1 MLEVQI
7 YKKLAE
13 FDLDVS
19 FQVNDNILGLMGASG
34 SGKSMTLK
42 CIAGIE
48 TPDQGRIVL
57 NDRVLFDSEK
67 KINVPIQKRNVGYMF
82 QSYALFPNMDVY
94 ENISVGLRARKVKD
108 VDIVVRKVM
117 KQFQISELASRYPKQ
132 LSGGQRQRLSIARA
146 IVRKPEIYIFDDS
159 FSALDFKT
167 DAKLREALAASCKE
181 TKSTVLLVAQRI
193 SSILHADQIIVLDE
207 GKMVGKGTHAELM
220 ESCDV
225 YQQIASSQL
234 TKEELANV

>member
-13 FDLDVS
+13 FDLDAS

-57 NDRVLFDSEK
+57 NGRVLFDSEK

-82 QSYALFPNMDVY
+82 QSYALFPNMNVY

-108 VDIVVRKVM
+108 VDIVVQKVM
-117 KQFQISELASRYPKQ
+117 QQFRIFELASRYPKQ
-132 LSGGQRQRLSIARA
+132 LSGGQRQRVALARLMA
-146 IVRKPEIYIFDDS
+146 YEPDVLLLDEP
-159 FSALDFKT
+159 FSALDE
-167 DAKLREALAASCKE
+167 DLKE
-181 TKSTVLLVAQRI
+181 DLLQELKSELQI
-193 SSILHADQIIVLDE
+193 SKPVIFVSHD
-207 GKMVGKGTHAELM
+207 
-220 ESCDV
+220 
-225 YQQIASSQL
+225 
-234 TKEELANV
+234 KEEVNYLCDLNYKIKQGEII

>member
-19 FQVNDNILGLMGASG
+19 FQVDDNILGLMGASG

-57 NDRVLFDSEK
+57 NGRVLFDSEK

-82 QSYALFPNMDVY
+82 QSYALFPNMNVY

-108 VDIVVRKVM
+108 VDIVVQKVM
-117 KQFQISELASRYPKQ
+117 QQFRVFELASRYPKQ
-132 LSGGQRQRLSIARA
+132 LSGGQRQRVALARLMA
-146 IVRKPEIYIFDDS
+146 YEPDVLLLDEP
-159 FSALDFKT
+159 FSALDE
-167 DAKLREALAASCKE
+167 DLKE
-181 TKSTVLLVAQRI
+181 DLLQELKSELQI
-193 SSILHADQIIVLDE
+193 SKPVIFVSHD
-207 GKMVGKGTHAELM
+207 
-220 ESCDV
+220 
-225 YQQIASSQL
+225 
-234 TKEELANV
+234 KEEVNYLCDLNYKIKQGEII

>member
-19 FQVNDNILGLMGASG
+19 FQVDDNILGFMGASG

-57 NDRVLFDSEK
+57 NGRVLFDSEK

-82 QSYALFPNMDVY
+82 QSYALFPNMNVY

-108 VDIVVRKVM
+108 VDIVVQKVM
-117 KQFQISELASRYPKQ
+117 QQFRAFELASRYPKQ
-132 LSGGQRQRLSIARA
+132 LSGGQRQRVALARLMA
-146 IVRKPEIYIFDDS
+146 YEPDVLLLDEP
-159 FSALDFKT
+159 FSALDE
-167 DAKLREALAASCKE
+167 DLKE
-181 TKSTVLLVAQRI
+181 DLLQELKSELQI
-193 SSILHADQIIVLDE
+193 SKPVIFVSHD
-207 GKMVGKGTHAELM
+207 
-220 ESCDV
+220 
-225 YQQIASSQL
+225 
-234 TKEELANV
+234 KEEVNELCDLKYKIKQGEII

>member
-13 FDLDVS
+13 FDLGAS
-19 FQVNDNILGLMGASG
+19 FQVDDNILGLMGASG

-57 NDRVLFDSEK
+57 NNRVLFDSEK

-82 QSYALFPNMDVY
+82 QSYALFPNMNVY

-108 VDIVVRKVM
+108 VDIVAQKVM
-117 KQFQISELASRYPKQ
+117 KQFQISELASRYSKQ
-132 LSGGQRQRLSIARA
+132 LSGGQRQRVALARLMA
-146 IVRKPEIYIFDDS
+146 YEPDVLLLDEP
-159 FSALDFKT
+159 FSALDEDLKE
-167 DAKLREALAASCKE
+167 DLLREL
-181 TKSTVLLVAQRI
+181 KSELQI
-193 SSILHADQIIVLDE
+193 SKPVIFVSHN
-207 GKMVGKGTHAELM
+207 
-220 ESCDV
+220 
-225 YQQIASSQL
+225 
-234 TKEELANV
+234 KEEVNELCDFKYKIKQGEIV

>member
-13 FDLDVS
+13 FDLDIS

-57 NDRVLFDSEK
+57 NNRVLFDSEK

-82 QSYALFPNMDVY
+82 QSYALFPNMNVY

-108 VDIVVRKVM
+108 VDIVVQKVM
-117 KQFQISELASRYPKQ
+117 QQFRIFELASRYPKQ
-132 LSGGQRQRLSIARA
+132 LSGGQRQRVALARLIAYEPD
-146 IVRKPEIYIFDDS
+146 VLLLDEP
-159 FSALDFKT
+159 FSALDEDLKK
-167 DAKLREALAASCKE
+167 DLLQEL
-181 TKSTVLLVAQRI
+181 KSELQI
-193 SSILHADQIIVLDE
+193 SKPVIFVSHD
-207 GKMVGKGTHAELM
+207 
-220 ESCDV
+220 
-225 YQQIASSQL
+225 
-234 TKEELANV
+234 KEEVNELCDLKYKIKQGEII

>member
-19 FQVNDNILGLMGASG
+19 FQVDDNILGFMGASG

-57 NDRVLFDSEK
+57 NGRVLFDSEK

-82 QSYALFPNMDVY
+82 QSYALFPNMNVY

-108 VDIVVRKVM
+108 VDIVVQKVM
-117 KQFQISELASRYPKQ
+117 QQFRIFELASRYPKQ
-132 LSGGQRQRLSIARA
+132 LSGGQRQRVALARLMA
-146 IVRKPEIYIFDDS
+146 YEPDVLLLDEP
-159 FSALDFKT
+159 FSALDE
-167 DAKLREALAASCKE
+167 DLKE
-181 TKSTVLLVAQRI
+181 DLLQELKSELQI
-193 SSILHADQIIVLDE
+193 SKPVIFVSHD
-207 GKMVGKGTHAELM
+207 
-220 ESCDV
+220 
-225 YQQIASSQL
+225 
-234 TKEELANV
+234 KEEVNYLCDLNYKIKQGEII

>member
-13 FDLDVS
+13 FDLDAS
-19 FQVNDNILGLMGASG
+19 FQVDDNILGLMGASG

-82 QSYALFPNMDVY
+82 QSYALFPNMNVY

-108 VDIVVRKVM
+108 VDIVAQKVM
-117 KQFQISELASRYPKQ
+117 KQFQISELVSRYPKQ
-132 LSGGQRQRLSIARA
+132 LSGGQRQRVALARLMA
-146 IVRKPEIYIFDDS
+146 YEPDVLLLDEP
-159 FSALDFKT
+159 FSALDE
-167 DAKLREALAASCKE
+167 DLKE
-181 TKSTVLLVAQRI
+181 DLLQELKSELQI
-193 SSILHADQIIVLDE
+193 SKPVIFVSHD
-207 GKMVGKGTHAELM
+207 
-220 ESCDV
+220 
-225 YQQIASSQL
+225 
-234 TKEELANV
+234 KEEVNYLCDLNYKIKQGEII

>member
-57 NDRVLFDSEK
+57 NDRILFDSEK

-82 QSYALFPNMDVY
+82 QSYALFPNMNVY

-108 VDIVVRKVM
+108 VDIVVQKVM
-117 KQFQISELASRYPKQ
+117 KQFQISELASRYSKQ
-132 LSGGQRQRLSIARA
+132 LSGGQRQRVALARLMA
-146 IVRKPEIYIFDDS
+146 YEPDVLLLDEP
-159 FSALDFKT
+159 FSALDEDLKE
-167 DAKLREALAASCKE
+167 DLLREL
-181 TKSTVLLVAQRI
+181 KSELQI
-193 SSILHADQIIVLDE
+193 SKPVIFVSHN
-207 GKMVGKGTHAELM
+207 
-220 ESCDV
+220 
-225 YQQIASSQL
+225 
-234 TKEELANV
+234 KEEVNELCDFKYKIKQGEIV

>member
-48 TPDQGRIVL
+48 MPDQGRIVL

-82 QSYALFPNMDVY
+82 QSYALFPNMNVY
-94 ENISVGLRARKVKD
+94 ENISVGLRARIVKD
-108 VDIVVRKVM
+108 VDIVAQKVM
-117 KQFQISELASRYPKQ
+117 KQFKISELASRYPKQ
-132 LSGGQRQRLSIARA
+132 LSGGQRQRVALARLMA
-146 IVRKPEIYIFDDS
+146 YEPDVLLLDEP
-159 FSALDFKT
+159 FSALDEDLKE
-167 DAKLREALAASCKE
+167 DLLREL
-181 TKSTVLLVAQRI
+181 KSELQI
-193 SSILHADQIIVLDE
+193 SKPVIFVSHN
-207 GKMVGKGTHAELM
+207 
-220 ESCDV
+220 
-225 YQQIASSQL
+225 
-234 TKEELANV
+234 KEEVNELCDFKYKIKQGEIV

>member
-1 MLEVQI
+1 MLVVRI

-19 FQVNDNILGLMGASG
+19 FQVEDNILGLMGASG

-57 NDRVLFDSEK
+57 NNRVLFDSEK

-82 QSYALFPNMDVY
+82 QSYALFPNMNVY

-108 VDIVVRKVM
+108 VDIVVQKVM
-117 KQFQISELASRYPKQ
+117 QQFRIFELASRYPKQ
-132 LSGGQRQRLSIARA
+132 LSGGQRQRVALARLMA
-146 IVRKPEIYIFDDS
+146 YEPDVLLLDEP
-159 FSALDFKT
+159 FSALDE
-167 DAKLREALAASCKE
+167 DLKE
-181 TKSTVLLVAQRI
+181 DLLQELKSELQI
-193 SSILHADQIIVLDE
+193 SKPVIFVSHN
-207 GKMVGKGTHAELM
+207 
-220 ESCDV
+220 
-225 YQQIASSQL
+225 
-234 TKEELANV
+234 KEEVNYLCDLKYKIKQGKIR

>member
-19 FQVNDNILGLMGASG
+19 FQVDDNILGFMGASG

-108 VDIVVRKVM
+108 VDIVVQKVM
-117 KQFQISELASRYPKQ
+117 QQFRVFELASRYPKQ
-132 LSGGQRQRLSIARA
+132 LSGGQRQRVALARLMA
-146 IVRKPEIYIFDDS
+146 YEPDVLLLDEP
-159 FSALDFKT
+159 FSALDE
-167 DAKLREALAASCKE
+167 DLKE
-181 TKSTVLLVAQRI
+181 DLLQELKSELQI
-193 SSILHADQIIVLDE
+193 SKPVIFVSHD
-207 GKMVGKGTHAELM
+207 
-220 ESCDV
+220 
-225 YQQIASSQL
+225 
-234 TKEELANV
+234 KEEVNYLCDLKYKIKQGEII

>member
-19 FQVNDNILGLMGASG
+19 FQVDDNILGFMGASG

-57 NDRVLFDSEK
+57 NGRVLFDSEK

-82 QSYALFPNMDVY
+82 QSYALFPNMNVY

-108 VDIVVRKVM
+108 VDIVVQKVM
-117 KQFQISELASRYPKQ
+117 QQFRIFELASRYSKQ
-132 LSGGQRQRLSIARA
+132 LSGGQRQRVALARLMA
-146 IVRKPEIYIFDDS
+146 YEPDVLLLDEP
-159 FSALDFKT
+159 FSALDEDLKK
-167 DAKLREALAASCKE
+167 DLLQEL
-181 TKSTVLLVAQRI
+181 KSELQI
-193 SSILHADQIIVLDE
+193 SKPVIFVSHD
-207 GKMVGKGTHAELM
+207 
-220 ESCDV
+220 
-225 YQQIASSQL
+225 
-234 TKEELANV
+234 KEEVNYLCVLKYKIKQGEII

>member
-48 TPDQGRIVL
+48 MPDQGRIVL

-82 QSYALFPNMDVY
+82 QSYALFPNMNVY
-94 ENISVGLRARKVKD
+94 ENISVGLRARIVKD
-108 VDIVVRKVM
+108 VDIVAQKVM
-117 KQFQISELASRYPKQ
+117 KQFKISELASRYPKQ
-132 LSGGQRQRLSIARA
+132 LSGGQRQRVALARLMA
-146 IVRKPEIYIFDDS
+146 YEPDVLLLDEPFSSLDEDLKEDLLRELKSELQISKPVIFVS
-159 FSALDFKT
+159 HNKEEVNELCDFKY
-167 DAKLREALAASCKE
+167 KIKQGE
-181 TKSTVLLVAQRI
+181 
-193 SSILHADQIIVLDE
+193 IV
-207 GKMVGKGTHAELM
+207 
-220 ESCDV
+220 
-225 YQQIASSQL
+225 
-234 TKEELANV
+234 

>member
-13 FDLDVS
+13 FDLDIS
-19 FQVNDNILGLMGASG
+19 FQVDDNILGLMGASG

-57 NDRVLFDSEK
+57 NGRVLFDSEK

-108 VDIVVRKVM
+108 VDIVVQKVM
-117 KQFQISELASRYPKQ
+117 QQFRIFELASRYPKQ
-132 LSGGQRQRLSIARA
+132 LSGGQRQRVALARLMA
-146 IVRKPEIYIFDDS
+146 YEPDVLLLDEP
-159 FSALDFKT
+159 FSALDEDLKK
-167 DAKLREALAASCKE
+167 DLLQEL
-181 TKSTVLLVAQRI
+181 KSELQI
-193 SSILHADQIIVLDE
+193 SKPVIFVSHD
-207 GKMVGKGTHAELM
+207 
-220 ESCDV
+220 
-225 YQQIASSQL
+225 
-234 TKEELANV
+234 KEEVNYLCDLKYKIKQGEII

>member
-19 FQVNDNILGLMGASG
+19 FQVDDNILGLMGASG

-57 NDRVLFDSEK
+57 NGRVLFDSEK

-82 QSYALFPNMDVY
+82 QSYALFPNMNVY

-117 KQFQISELASRYPKQ
+117 QQFRIFELASRYPKQ
-132 LSGGQRQRLSIARA
+132 LSGGQRQRVALARLMA
-146 IVRKPEIYIFDDS
+146 YEPDVLLLDEP
-159 FSALDFKT
+159 FSALDEDLKK
-167 DAKLREALAASCKE
+167 DLLQEL
-181 TKSTVLLVAQRI
+181 KSELQI
-193 SSILHADQIIVLDE
+193 SKPVIFVSHD
-207 GKMVGKGTHAELM
+207 
-220 ESCDV
+220 
-225 YQQIASSQL
+225 
-234 TKEELANV
+234 KEEVNYLCDLKYKIKQGEII

>member
-13 FDLDVS
+13 FDLDIS

-82 QSYALFPNMDVY
+82 QSYALFPNMNVY

-108 VDIVVRKVM
+108 VDIVAQKVM
-117 KQFQISELASRYPKQ
+117 KQLQISELASRYSKQ
-132 LSGGQRQRLSIARA
+132 LSGGQRQRVALARLMA
-146 IVRKPEIYIFDDS
+146 YEPDVLLLDEP
-159 FSALDFKT
+159 FSALDEDLKE
-167 DAKLREALAASCKE
+167 DLLREL
-181 TKSTVLLVAQRI
+181 KSELQI
-193 SSILHADQIIVLDE
+193 SKPVIFVSHN
-207 GKMVGKGTHAELM
+207 
-220 ESCDV
+220 
-225 YQQIASSQL
+225 
-234 TKEELANV
+234 KEEVNELCDFKYKIKQGEIV

>member
-19 FQVNDNILGLMGASG
+19 FQVDDNILGLMGASG
-34 SGKSMTLK
+34 SGKSMILK

-57 NDRVLFDSEK
+57 NGRVLFDSEK

-82 QSYALFPNMDVY
+82 QSYALFPNMNVY

-108 VDIVVRKVM
+108 VDIVVQKVM
-117 KQFQISELASRYPKQ
+117 QQFRIFELASRYPKQ
-132 LSGGQRQRLSIARA
+132 LSGGQRQRVALARLMA
-146 IVRKPEIYIFDDS
+146 YEPDVLLLDEP
-159 FSALDFKT
+159 FSALDEDLKK
-167 DAKLREALAASCKE
+167 DLLQEL
-181 TKSTVLLVAQRI
+181 KSELQI
-193 SSILHADQIIVLDE
+193 SKPVIFVSHD
-207 GKMVGKGTHAELM
+207 
-220 ESCDV
+220 
-225 YQQIASSQL
+225 
-234 TKEELANV
+234 KEEVNYLCDLKYKIKQGEII

>member
-13 FDLDVS
+13 FDLDIS

-57 NDRVLFDSEK
+57 NNRVLFDSEK

-82 QSYALFPNMDVY
+82 QSYALFPNMNVY

-108 VDIVVRKVM
+108 VDIVVQKVM
-117 KQFQISELASRYPKQ
+117 QQFRIFELASRYPKQ
-132 LSGGQRQRLSIARA
+132 LSAGQRQRVALARLIAYEPD
-146 IVRKPEIYIFDDS
+146 VLLLDEP
-159 FSALDFKT
+159 FSALDEDLKK
-167 DAKLREALAASCKE
+167 DLLQEL
-181 TKSTVLLVAQRI
+181 KSELQI
-193 SSILHADQIIVLDE
+193 SKPVIFVSHD
-207 GKMVGKGTHAELM
+207 
-220 ESCDV
+220 
-225 YQQIASSQL
+225 
-234 TKEELANV
+234 KEEVNYLCDLKYKIKQGEII

>member
-19 FQVNDNILGLMGASG
+19 FQVDDNILGLMGASG

-57 NDRVLFDSEK
+57 NNRVLFDSEK

-82 QSYALFPNMDVY
+82 QSYALFTNMNVY

-108 VDIVVRKVM
+108 VDIVVQKVM
-117 KQFQISELASRYPKQ
+117 QQFRIFELASRYPKQ
-132 LSGGQRQRLSIARA
+132 LSGGQRQRVALARLMA
-146 IVRKPEIYIFDDS
+146 YEPDVLLLDEP
-159 FSALDFKT
+159 FSALDEDLKK
-167 DAKLREALAASCKE
+167 DLLQEL
-181 TKSTVLLVAQRI
+181 KSELQI
-193 SSILHADQIIVLDE
+193 SKPVIFVSHD
-207 GKMVGKGTHAELM
+207 
-220 ESCDV
+220 
-225 YQQIASSQL
+225 
-234 TKEELANV
+234 KEEVNELCDLKYKIKQGEII

>member
-48 TPDQGRIVL
+48 MPDQGRIVL

-82 QSYALFPNMDVY
+82 QSYALFPNMNVY
-94 ENISVGLRARKVKD
+94 ENISVGLRARMVKD
-108 VDIVVRKVM
+108 VDIVAQKVM
-117 KQFQISELASRYPKQ
+117 KQFKISELASRYPKQ
-132 LSGGQRQRLSIARA
+132 LSGGQKQRVALARLMA
-146 IVRKPEIYIFDDS
+146 YEPDVLLLDEP
-159 FSALDFKT
+159 FSALDEDLKE
-167 DAKLREALAASCKE
+167 DLLREL
-181 TKSTVLLVAQRI
+181 KSELQI
-193 SSILHADQIIVLDE
+193 SKPVIFVSHN
-207 GKMVGKGTHAELM
+207 
-220 ESCDV
+220 
-225 YQQIASSQL
+225 
-234 TKEELANV
+234 KEEVNELCDFKYKIKQGEIV

>member
-82 QSYALFPNMDVY
+82 QSYALFPNMNVY

-108 VDIVVRKVM
+108 VDIVAQKVM
-117 KQFQISELASRYPKQ
+117 KQFQISELASRYSKQ
-132 LSGGQRQRLSIARA
+132 LSGGQRQRVALARLMA
-146 IVRKPEIYIFDDS
+146 YEPDVFLLDEP
-159 FSALDFKT
+159 FSALDEDLKE
-167 DAKLREALAASCKE
+167 DLLREL
-181 TKSTVLLVAQRI
+181 KSELQI
-193 SSILHADQIIVLDE
+193 SKPVIFVSHN
-207 GKMVGKGTHAELM
+207 
-220 ESCDV
+220 
-225 YQQIASSQL
+225 
-234 TKEELANV
+234 KEEVNELCDFKYKIKQGEIV

>member
-108 VDIVVRKVM
+108 VDIVVRKGM

-132 LSGGQRQRLSIARA
+132 LSGGQRQRVALARLMA
-146 IVRKPEIYIFDDS
+146 YEPDVLLLDEP
-159 FSALDFKT
+159 FSALDEDLKE
-167 DAKLREALAASCKE
+167 DLLREL
-181 TKSTVLLVAQRI
+181 KSELQI
-193 SSILHADQIIVLDE
+193 SKPVVFVSHN
-207 GKMVGKGTHAELM
+207 
-220 ESCDV
+220 
-225 YQQIASSQL
+225 
-234 TKEELANV
+234 KEEVNELCDFKYKIKQGEIV

>member
-19 FQVNDNILGLMGASG
+19 FQVDDNILGFMGASG

-57 NDRVLFDSEK
+57 NGRVLFDSEK

-82 QSYALFPNMDVY
+82 QSYALFPNMNVY

-108 VDIVVRKVM
+108 VDIVVQKVM
-117 KQFQISELASRYPKQ
+117 QQFRVFELASRYPKQ
-132 LSGGQRQRLSIARA
+132 LSGGQRQRVALARLMA
-146 IVRKPEIYIFDDS
+146 YEPDVLLLDEP
-159 FSALDFKT
+159 FSALDE
-167 DAKLREALAASCKE
+167 DLREDLLQKL
-181 TKSTVLLVAQRI
+181 KSELQI
-193 SSILHADQIIVLDE
+193 SKPVIFVSHD
-207 GKMVGKGTHAELM
+207 
-220 ESCDV
+220 
-225 YQQIASSQL
+225 
-234 TKEELANV
+234 KEEVNELCDLKYKIKQGEII

>member
-48 TPDQGRIVL
+48 MPDQGRIVL
-57 NDRVLFDSEK
+57 NGRVLFDSEK

-82 QSYALFPNMDVY
+82 QSYALFPNMNVY

-108 VDIVVRKVM
+108 VDIVVQKVM
-117 KQFQISELASRYPKQ
+117 QQFRIFELASRYPKQ
-132 LSGGQRQRLSIARA
+132 LSGGQRQRVALARLMA
-146 IVRKPEIYIFDDS
+146 YEPDVLLLDEP
-159 FSALDFKT
+159 FSALDEDLKE
-167 DAKLREALAASCKE
+167 DLLREL
-181 TKSTVLLVAQRI
+181 KSELQI
-193 SSILHADQIIVLDE
+193 SKPVVFVSHN
-207 GKMVGKGTHAELM
+207 
-220 ESCDV
+220 
-225 YQQIASSQL
+225 
-234 TKEELANV
+234 KEEVNELCDFKYKIKLGEIV

>member
-13 FDLDVS
+13 FDLDIS

-48 TPDQGRIVL
+48 MPDQGRIVL
-57 NDRVLFDSEK
+57 NGRVLFDSEK

-82 QSYALFPNMDVY
+82 QSYALFPNMNVY

-108 VDIVVRKVM
+108 VDIVVQKVM
-117 KQFQISELASRYPKQ
+117 QQFRIFELASRYPKQ
-132 LSGGQRQRLSIARA
+132 LSGGQRQRVALARLMA
-146 IVRKPEIYIFDDS
+146 YEPDVLLLDEP
-159 FSALDFKT
+159 FSALDE
-167 DAKLREALAASCKE
+167 DLKE
-181 TKSTVLLVAQRI
+181 DLLQELKSELQI
-193 SSILHADQIIVLDE
+193 SKPVIFVSHD
-207 GKMVGKGTHAELM
+207 
-220 ESCDV
+220 
-225 YQQIASSQL
+225 
-234 TKEELANV
+234 KEEVNELCDLKYKIKQGEII

>member
-57 NDRVLFDSEK
+57 NNRVLFDSEK

-82 QSYALFPNMDVY
+82 QSYALFTNMNVY

-108 VDIVVRKVM
+108 VDIVVQKVM
-117 KQFQISELASRYPKQ
+117 QQFRIFELASRYPKQ
-132 LSGGQRQRLSIARA
+132 LSGGQRQRVALARLMA
-146 IVRKPEIYIFDDS
+146 YEPDVLLLDEP
-159 FSALDFKT
+159 FSALDEDLKK
-167 DAKLREALAASCKE
+167 DLLQEL
-181 TKSTVLLVAQRI
+181 KSELQI
-193 SSILHADQIIVLDE
+193 SKPVIFVSHD
-207 GKMVGKGTHAELM
+207 
-220 ESCDV
+220 
-225 YQQIASSQL
+225 
-234 TKEELANV
+234 KEEVNYLCDLKYKIKQGEII

>member
-19 FQVNDNILGLMGASG
+19 FQVDDNILGFMGASG

-57 NDRVLFDSEK
+57 NGRVLFDSEK

-82 QSYALFPNMDVY
+82 QSYALFPNMNVY

-108 VDIVVRKVM
+108 VDIVVQKVM
-117 KQFQISELASRYPKQ
+117 QQFRVFELASRYPKQ
-132 LSGGQRQRLSIARA
+132 LSGGQRQRVALARLMA
-146 IVRKPEIYIFDDS
+146 YEPDVLLLDEP
-159 FSALDFKT
+159 FSALDE
-167 DAKLREALAASCKE
+167 DLKE
-181 TKSTVLLVAQRI
+181 DLLQELKSELQI
-193 SSILHADQIIVLDE
+193 SKPVIFVSHD
-207 GKMVGKGTHAELM
+207 
-220 ESCDV
+220 
-225 YQQIASSQL
+225 
-234 TKEELANV
+234 KEEVNELCDLKYKIKQGEII

>member
-13 FDLDVS
+13 FDLDAS
-19 FQVNDNILGLMGASG
+19 FQVDDNILGLMGASG

-57 NDRVLFDSEK
+57 NNRVLFDSEK

-82 QSYALFPNMDVY
+82 QSYALFPNMNVY

-108 VDIVVRKVM
+108 VDIVVQKVM
-117 KQFQISELASRYPKQ
+117 QQFRVFELASRYPKQ
-132 LSGGQRQRLSIARA
+132 LSGGQRQRVALARLMA
-146 IVRKPEIYIFDDS
+146 YEPDVLLLDEP
-159 FSALDFKT
+159 FSALDE
-167 DAKLREALAASCKE
+167 DLKE
-181 TKSTVLLVAQRI
+181 DLLWELKSELQI
-193 SSILHADQIIVLDE
+193 SKPVIFVSHN
-207 GKMVGKGTHAELM
+207 
-220 ESCDV
+220 
-225 YQQIASSQL
+225 
-234 TKEELANV
+234 KEEVNELCDLKYKIKQGEII

>member
-117 KQFQISELASRYPKQ
+117 KQFQISELVSRYPKQ
-132 LSGGQRQRLSIARA
+132 LSGGQRQRVALARLMA
-146 IVRKPEIYIFDDS
+146 YEPDVLLLDEPFN
-159 FSALDFKT
+159 ALDEDLKE
-167 DAKLREALAASCKE
+167 DLLREL
-181 TKSTVLLVAQRI
+181 KSELQI
-193 SSILHADQIIVLDE
+193 SKPVVFVSHN
-207 GKMVGKGTHAELM
+207 
-220 ESCDV
+220 
-225 YQQIASSQL
+225 
-234 TKEELANV
+234 KEEVNELCDFKYKIKQGEIV

>member
-19 FQVNDNILGLMGASG
+19 FQVDDNILGFMGASG

-57 NDRVLFDSEK
+57 NNRVLFDSEK

-82 QSYALFPNMDVY
+82 QSYALFPNMNVY

-108 VDIVVRKVM
+108 VDIVVQKVM
-117 KQFQISELASRYPKQ
+117 QQFRIFELASRYPKQ
-132 LSGGQRQRLSIARA
+132 LSGGQRQRVALARLMA
-146 IVRKPEIYIFDDS
+146 YEPDVLLLDEP
-159 FSALDFKT
+159 FSALDE
-167 DAKLREALAASCKE
+167 DLKE
-181 TKSTVLLVAQRI
+181 DLLQELKSELQI
-193 SSILHADQIIVLDE
+193 SKPVIFVSHD
-207 GKMVGKGTHAELM
+207 
-220 ESCDV
+220 
-225 YQQIASSQL
+225 
-234 TKEELANV
+234 KEEVNYLCDLNYKIKQGEII

>member
-108 VDIVVRKVM
+108 VDIVVRKAM

-132 LSGGQRQRLSIARA
+132 LSGGQRQRVALARLMA
-146 IVRKPEIYIFDDS
+146 YEPDVLLLDEPFN
-159 FSALDFKT
+159 ALDEDLKE
-167 DAKLREALAASCKE
+167 DLLREL
-181 TKSTVLLVAQRI
+181 KSELQI
-193 SSILHADQIIVLDE
+193 SKPVVFVSHN
-207 GKMVGKGTHAELM
+207 
-220 ESCDV
+220 
-225 YQQIASSQL
+225 
-234 TKEELANV
+234 KEEVNELCDFKYKIKQGEIV

>member
-57 NDRVLFDSEK
+57 NNRVLFDSEK

-117 KQFQISELASRYPKQ
+117 KQFQISELASRYSKQ
-132 LSGGQRQRLSIARA
+132 LSGGQRQRVALARLMA
-146 IVRKPEIYIFDDS
+146 YEPDVLLLDEP
-159 FSALDFKT
+159 FSALDEDLKE
-167 DAKLREALAASCKE
+167 DLLREL
-181 TKSTVLLVAQRI
+181 KSELQI
-193 SSILHADQIIVLDE
+193 SKPVVFVSHN
-207 GKMVGKGTHAELM
+207 
-220 ESCDV
+220 
-225 YQQIASSQL
+225 
-234 TKEELANV
+234 KEEVNELCDFKYKIKLGEIV